1 MLKLRAKRTIRATRP
16 GNADAEVSVDVTGT
30 FTEPEFWFSYRSEG
44 GGSAGLSQSEIMELL
59 VLDVTQE
66 DFNEMSGGSLASK
79 GSQDYVRRLAAAKVS
94 RTVRRRTGL
103 DVFEY
108 DTSAIG
114 AERGTRYGRVT
125 VGKYVSSELYV
136 SYTTEYSEDVT
147 GSGQQ
152 ERSAEVDY
160 ELYKDFYIVGTT
172 FEEDESQRYGLG
184 LRFLYQ
190 Y

>member
-1 MLKLRAKRTIRATRP
+1 
-16 GNADAEVSVDVTGT
+16 
-30 FTEPEFWFSYRSEG
+30 
-44 GGSAGLSQSEIMELL
+44 MELL

-79 GSQDYVRRLAAAKVS
+79 GSRDYVRRLAQAKVS
-94 RTVRRRTGL
+94 RAVRQKTGL

-114 AERGTRYGRVT
+114 SERGTRYSRVT

-136 SYTTEYSEDVT
+136 SYTTEYSEDAT
-147 GSGQQ
+147 GSGEQ

-160 ELYKDFYIVGTT
+160 ELYKDFYLVGTT

-184 LRFLYQ
+184 LRFLYK